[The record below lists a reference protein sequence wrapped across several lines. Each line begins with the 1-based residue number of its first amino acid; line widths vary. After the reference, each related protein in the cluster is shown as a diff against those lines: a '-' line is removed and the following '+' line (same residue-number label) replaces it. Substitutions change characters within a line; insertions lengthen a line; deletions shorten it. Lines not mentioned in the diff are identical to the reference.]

1 LSATRPQPGAVP
13 PGSLPAAIRHVVA
26 FCHARQHKGV
36 EVAVRRE
43 GSRRF
48 VVTAR
53 RRDGLELALTFA
65 RRSRGWDLAGYRAV
79 KDGEPVD
86 IADVAAAL
94 ALLGQREG
102 TAGTSPVR
110 AGPPQRRND
119 VEARRDSVIRV

>member
-13 PGSLPAAIRHVVA
+13 PGSMPAVIRHVVA
-26 FCHARQHKGV
+26 FCHARQHQGV

-43 GSRRF
+43 GPRRF

-53 RRDGLELALTFA
+53 RSGLELALTFA
-65 RRSRGWDLAGYRAV
+65 RRSRGWDLAACHAV

-86 IADVAAAL
+86 MADVAAAL
-94 ALLGQREG
+94 ALLGQRAG

-110 AGPPQRRND
+110 AGPPHRRND
-119 VEARRDSVIRV
+119 VETRRHSVIRV

>member
-1 LSATRPQPGAVP
+1 MSATRPQPGAVP

-26 FCHARQHKGV
+26 FCHARKHKGV

-43 GSRRF
+43 GRRF
-48 VVTAR
+48 VVTA

-86 IADVAAAL
+86 MADVAAAL

-110 AGPPQRRND
+110 AGPSQRRND